1 MAAGL
6 ANEGTN
12 AIKPRA
18 GDLARKDTPTCHL
31 TEHLAEVRDRVR
43 GLGWDAVAVWRQA
56 IVVLACIAVGAGLG
70 LVPALVTK
78 GPIDYLARG
87 GQNSIR
93 HDRRSSV
100 NA

>member
-18 GDLARKDTPTCHL
+18 GDLDRKDTPTCHL

-78 GPIDYLARG
+78 GPIDYLAIG